1 MLSPT
6 FEGQL
11 LSISQFG
18 VILRVYS
25 KGEVARARWRGGE
38 VARRGGEAARSDR
51 RGGEVARS
59 EIGEARSKVP

>member
-1 MLSPT
+1 MLENVLKKGKVGKCPK
-6 FEGQL
+6 L
-11 LSISQFG
+11 LC
-18 VILRVYS
+18 VYS

>member
-1 MLSPT
+1 M
-6 FEGQL
+6 
-11 LSISQFG
+11 
-18 VILRVYS
+18 YS

-38 VARRGGEAARSDR
+38 VARRGGEAARSDW